1 MGIKRSFDIQRL
13 KPFHREGNRMP
24 KPAPEKADE
33 VFELD
38 HDLRPDE
45 QAYVNHYIGYADV
58 LLNDPNQEEA
68 AQLKSLHT
76 NVIELPRMQDA
87 EQAEETE
94 GAGSNGNDNGKAA

>member
-1 MGIKRSFDIQRL
+1 MGLKRSFDIQQL

-33 VFELD
+33 VSDLD

-45 QAYVNHYIGYADV
+45 KAYVNHYIGCADV
-58 LLNDPNQEEA
+58 LLNEPDQESAQSRSLLPN
-68 AQLKSLHT
+68 
-76 NVIELPRMQDA
+76 VVELPQMQDP

-94 GAGSNGNDNGKAA
+94 DAERNGNGKAA